1 MRAFRFSIGRQAAI
15 LLLLA
20 LPPGPAASAELINV
34 NTATVAAL
42 ESVPGVGRKRAEAM
56 VRIRGRNG
64 PFQSIEELR
73 ALPRLT
79 KKQFEQIRRHLTVGE
94 GNTAPEP
101 REPAHASAPHP
112 SPERQ

>member
-1 MRAFRFSIGRQAAI
+1 MQAAT

-20 LPPGPAASAELINV
+20 LPPGPAANAELVNV
-34 NTATVAAL
+34 NKATVAAL

-64 PFQSIEELR
+64 PFHSIEELR

-79 KKQFEQIRRHLTVGE
+79 EKQFAQIRRHLTVGE
-94 GNTAPEP
+94 GNAAPEP
-101 REPAHASAPHP
+101 SEPAHDSPPHRG
-112 SPERQ
+112 PERQ